1 MASLPPF
8 ILDGWCL
15 QQGEERR
22 AKAADQL
29 KGFTT
34 STLAETFMTFQL
46 DKHFGAPDRN
56 VSASSLASVAVGK
69 VLETLENSDDL
80 AVDVKTV
87 AESLSSTTLRQLLND
102 PRTPYQLLRTFL
114 TLPQTLAARDR
125 IIVDVDEAVLRNEH
139 YMRSRDS
146 NRDGRY
152 LVPLEDLSEILANGT
167 QTNRPLSFT
176 RKDPPR
182 GGFEFLD
189 ELRKRELTIQS
200 SSASF
205 CKVFERITRGILR
218 GLDWSNI
225 FVAGGMALTTL
236 LHTDPSKDDDRAV
249 RDPDIDLYIYG
260 LGPEDANRKVEE
272 VHDTWARNLPA
283 NAQARLIVKNAKT
296 INFLSSY
303 PHRRIQIVLKLLS
316 SPADVLL
323 NFDLDACAI
332 GFDGSRVL
340 MLPRC
345 ARAIET
351 GYSVFTMDL
360 VWGHHLS
367 DRRASQDNRV
377 FKYADRG
384 FGMRI
389 LPSYCR
395 SLEEDNLEATI
406 FKQSQSSVRAGKMTN
421 DDNGVGYPGIWRWS
435 QRDRKPHGSSEPG
448 LKTLKRIAYLGQ
460 DFVHRFYFGATPLA
474 ISEEH
479 YERQRDLGDPSKAG
493 AEHVINQDREDEWL
507 EVFNVTKTSNRMTR
521 AANERRRAL
530 EEPLEVPLI
539 SFADLDTQETHR
551 GLPDGRRG
559 LGNFEIFMR
568 HCEAWR
574 LHARG
579 EATLDRY
586 SQSSMLYDLES
597 YDDNP
602 TYVWDEGFRT
612 DDFERTIESYN
623 HASLWADVRIA
634 ICGKLG
640 IPTRMSGCESPFS
653 SFGQLSRQSD
663 SSSSLDT
670 LFVIGVSKTFCNH
683 CC

>member
-56 VSASSLASVAVGK
+56 VSAPSLASVAVGK

-125 IIVDVDEAVLRNEH
+125 KIVDVDEAVLRNEH

-152 LVPLEDLSEILANGT
+152 LVPLEDLSEILAHDT

-260 LGPEDANRKVEE
+260 LGPEDANRKVGE

-316 SPADVLL
+316 SPTDVLL

-406 FKQSQSSVRAGKMTN
+406 FKPSQSSVRAGNMTN
-421 DDNGVGYPGIWRWS
+421 EDDGVGYPGIWRWS
-435 QRDRKPHGSSEPG
+435 QRDRKPYGSSEPG

-479 YERQRDLGDPSKAG
+479 YERQRDLCDPSKAG
-493 AEHVINQDREDEWL
+493 AEHIINQDREDEWL
-507 EVFNVTKTSNRMTR
+507 EVFNGTKVSNRMTR

-602 TYVWDEGFRT
+602 TYVWDESFRVG
-612 DDFERTIESYN
+612 DFERTIESYN
-623 HASLWADVRIA
+623 NASLWADVRIA
-634 ICGKLG
+634 ICEKLG

-653 SFGQLSRQSD
+653 SYRS
-663 SSSSLDT
+663 
-670 LFVIGVSKTFCNH
+670 IIEAE
-683 CC
+683 